1 MVSFKRKI
9 NRSNCTIYYIYLF
22 VHRNMLINKIYN
34 TVSLIS
40 RIRCRH
46 KFLVYTFKF
55 CTVIWVI
62 FIIYI
67 FKKFI
72 VLSYGTTHLS
82 AKEVLK
88 LRWKDTWDF
97 IIHKT

>member
-1 MVSFKRKI
+1 
-9 NRSNCTIYYIYLF
+9 
-22 VHRNMLINKIYN
+22 MLINKIYN